1 VHVAIDDVSCLAYV
15 EVLPDEGGVTTTQ
28 FLACWWTSRKSRVS
42 SERP

>member
-28 FLACWWTSRKSRVS
+28 FLWRAGGPPGSRA
-42 SERP
+42 